1 MSNTQQSEVISSGVD
16 ALIARLRD
24 EGVTEGK
31 KKADEIVKDA
41 EKQAKDTLEAAEKEA
56 RERLAAAQKEA
67 DAYKHAGEEALRVA
81 MRDLVLEL
89 KAGLMQRF
97 SSEVQRLVREQ
108 AMDKDFLRR
117 MILELVGRVRDSVEI
132 EEGEAVEVIL
142 PSEVVGLEDLRQRPD
157 ELTEGELSSFIFG
170 VEREVLREGIRFAPS
185 KDPQV
190 GVTVRLI
197 DKDIKVDVTDKACAS
212 LLLDHLQ
219 PRFRAIL
226 EGVIK

>member
-1 MSNTQQSEVISSGVD
+1 MNDKQQAEVVSSGVD

-31 KKADEIVKDA
+31 KKADKIMRDA
-41 EKQAKDTLEAAEKEA
+41 EKKAKATLEAAENDA
-56 RERLAAAQKEA
+56 RQRVETAQKEIEA
-67 DAYKHAGEEALRVA
+67 FKNAGEEALRVA

-89 KAGLMQRF
+89 KARLMERF

-108 AMDKDFLRR
+108 VMDKEFLRR

-132 EEGEAVEVIL
+132 EEGEAIEVIL
-142 PSEVVGLEDLRQRPD
+142 PTEVVGLEDLRQRPE

-170 VEREVLREGIRFAPS
+170 IEGEVLREGVRFAPS
-185 KDPQV
+185 NDPQA
-190 GVTVRLI
+190 GVTVRLV
-197 DKDIKVDVTDKACAS
+197 DKDIKVDVTDKACAA

-219 PRFRAIL
+219 PRFRAIM
-226 EGVIK
+226 EGVVK